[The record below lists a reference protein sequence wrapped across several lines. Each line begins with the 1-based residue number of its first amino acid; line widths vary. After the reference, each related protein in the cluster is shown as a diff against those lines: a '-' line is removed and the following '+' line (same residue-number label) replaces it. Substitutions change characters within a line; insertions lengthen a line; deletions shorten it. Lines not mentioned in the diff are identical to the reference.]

1 MVLVL
6 AMVLSVFGCTAAPAP
21 DAAAPAPAAE
31 AAPAAPAAET
41 APEVEVRNIV
51 YAFPGTAARLN
62 VVNTDGSYGGYEI
75 EIIKA
80 LDEALPQYT
89 FELYC
94 TGEFS
99 ALTAGLDSDKFD
111 MVGSNIT
118 WKQER
123 AEKYLY
129 SDVSYYSCPYMIGV
143 AKDNDTIK
151 GVADLQGKEVLVIT
165 GTAQAI
171 YLEGYNEQHKDNP
184 VKLNYVDAS
193 AQDCISQVFTG
204 RYEACIHNK
213 ADFAIAADNGYELKA
228 IDIPDSDTISLPD
241 GYFLFDT
248 EEDQLKADVDE
259 QLKIMK
265 ADGTLSKLC
274 LQFFPWDLVPADKE
288 AAAPTGEVRNIVYA
302 FPGTAARLN
311 IVNTDGSFGGYE
323 IEIIKAL
330 DEALPQYTFE
340 LYCTGEFS
348 ALTAGLDADKFD
360 MVGSNI
366 TWKQERAEKYLYSDV
381 SYYSCPYMIGVA
393 KDNDTIKGVADLQ
406 GKEVLVIT
414 GTAQA
419 IYLEGYN
426 EQHKDNPIKLN
437 YVDASAQDC
446 ISQVFTGRY
455 EACIHNMADFAIAA
469 DNGYELKA
477 IDIPDSDTISLPDG
491 YFLFDTEEDQLKA
504 DVDEQLTA
512 MKADGTLSKLC
523 LQFFPWDLVPA
534 AK

>member
-1 MVLVL
+1 MEVCRMKKTFALLLVL
-6 AMVLSVFGCTAAPAP
+6 AMVLSVFGCTAGT
-21 DAAAPAPAAE
+21 E
-31 AAPAAPAAET
+31 TAAPAAENT
-41 APEVEVRNIV
+41 EVRNIV

-62 VVNTDGSYGGYEI
+62 YVNEDGTYGGYEI
-75 EIIKA
+75 EIIRL
-80 LDEALPQYT
+80 LDERLPQYT

-129 SDVSYYSCPYMIGV
+129 SDVSYYSCPYVIGV
-143 AKDNDTIK
+143 AEDNTTIN

-171 YLEGYNEQHKDNP
+171 YLEGYNAQHADNP
-184 VKLNYVDAS
+184 IKLNYVDAS
-193 AQDCISQVFTG
+193 AQDCISQVYTG
-204 RYEACIHNK
+204 RYEACIHNV
-213 ADFAIAADNGYELKA
+213 ADFAIADENGYKMRTIE
-228 IDIPDSDTISLPD
+228 IPDSDTISLPD

-248 EEDQLKADVDE
+248 EEAQLKADVDAE
-259 QLKIMK
+259 LRAMK
-265 ADGTLSKLC
+265 ADGTLSALC

-288 AAAPTGEVRNIVYA
+288 AEAPVEARNIVYA

-311 IVNTDGSFGGYE
+311 YVNEDGTYGGYE
-323 IEIIKAL
+323 IEIIRLL
-330 DEALPQYTFE
+330 DERLPQYTFE

-366 TWKQERAEKYLYSDV
+366 TWKKERAEKYLYSDV
-381 SYYSCPYMIGVA
+381 SYYSCPYVIGVA
-393 KDNDTIKGVADLQ
+393 EDNTTINGVADLQ
-406 GKEVLVIT
+406 GKSVLVIT

-426 EQHKDNPIKLN
+426 AQHADNPIKLN

-446 ISQVFTGRY
+446 ISQVYTGRY
-455 EACIHNMADFAIAA
+455 EACIHNVADFAIAEE
-469 DNGYELKA
+469 NGYKMRTIE
-477 IDIPDSDTISLPDG
+477 IPDSDTISLPEG
-491 YFLFDTEEDQLKA
+491 YFLFDTEETKLKA
-504 DVDEQLTA
+504 DVDAELLA
-512 MKADGTLSKLC
+512 MKADGTLSALC

-534 AK
+534 DK